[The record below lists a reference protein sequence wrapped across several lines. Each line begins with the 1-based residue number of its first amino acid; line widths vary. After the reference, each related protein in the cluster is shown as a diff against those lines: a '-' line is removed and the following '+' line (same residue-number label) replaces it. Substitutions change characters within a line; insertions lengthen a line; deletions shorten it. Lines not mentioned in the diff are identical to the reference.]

1 MKKTQMIIAVPPSL
15 LLIISLITSY
25 KAGLFIAMAGLFV
38 ALLLRQIR
46 RWKYGAILDHPS
58 RRYDGEV
65 EEEIDDGN
73 SEE

>member
-1 MKKTQMIIAVPPSL
+1 MKKTQIIIAVPSSL
-15 LLIISLITSY
+15 LLVISMITSY

-46 RWKYGAILDHPS
+46 LWKYRAILDHPS

-65 EEEIDDGN
+65 EEEIGN
-73 SEE
+73 GDAEE

>member
-1 MKKTQMIIAVPPSL
+1 MKKMQVIIAIPSIPLLLFSL
-15 LLIISLITSY
+15 LTSY
-25 KAGLFIAMAGLFV
+25 KAELFIAMAGLFV

-46 RWKYGAILDHPS
+46 LWKYRAILDHPS